1 MISLCN
7 ADKSLSQKKKTKT
20 DIFPEDIY
28 VLHVLT

>member
-7 ADKSLSQKKKTKT
+7 ADKSLSQKKKKKDT
-20 DIFPEDIY
+20 FPEDIY